1 MTFSISARLS
11 SRDSGD
17 GSRDDMEKVMYYIFF
32 IIYMYFRRKKFT
44 NFVIVITRKSYVV
57 QTRIF
62 GNQYQYMLL
71 DKWYHGQGS
80 WIYLAVKATT
90 TTSTAPVKYWKI

>member
-32 IIYMYFRRKKFT
+32 IIYMYFRRILCMIT
-44 NFVIVITRKSYVV
+44 TLLVIGTDYIFSCKS
-57 QTRIF
+57 
-62 GNQYQYMLL
+62 N
-71 DKWYHGQGS
+71 YHDVDG
-80 WIYLAVKATT
+80 
-90 TTSTAPVKYWKI
+90 PCKILKNLTI

>member
-32 IIYMYFRRKKFT
+32 IIYMYFRRILCMSH
-44 NFVIVITRKSYVV
+44 NFIGDRHRLHI
-57 QTRIF
+57 
-62 GNQYQYMLL
+62 
-71 DKWYHGQGS
+71 
-80 WIYLAVKATT
+80 
-90 TTSTAPVKYWKI
+90 